1 MIPGALIWSRMECA
15 PSRNSQT
22 VLNNPALGANA
33 MTPSPAPSQHD
44 LDFLVVAPHPDDAE
58 LGMGGAII
66 KMVELGWKVG
76 ILDLTNGEPTPHGDP
91 EIRAQETRLATQ
103 ILGVQWR
110 ENLGLPNRRLEP
122 TLEARAALANV
133 IRRVRPKW
141 LFAPYWEDAH
151 PDHLAATQ
159 LVEAARFWAKLTK
172 SDLQGEPYHP
182 QRVFHYYC
190 VHLKHV
196 AQPAFILDISQ
207 QWSGKLAALEAFPS
221 QFITGKEAVRPSFLD
236 RVRDEAAYWG
246 KMIGTEYGEPFA
258 CREPIALRDLA
269 GLV

>member
-1 MIPGALIWSRMECA
+1 MAPNQIYQNEAL
-15 PSRNSQT
+15 
-22 VLNNPALGANA
+22 
-33 MTPSPAPSQHD
+33 D
-44 LDFLVVAPHPDDAE
+44 LLIVAPHPDDAE
-58 LGMGGAII
+58 LGMAGAII

-76 ILDLTNGEPTPHGDP
+76 ILDLTNGEPTPFGDP
-91 EIRAQETRLATQ
+91 ATRARETQIATD
-103 ILGVQWR
+103 ILGVHWR
-110 ENLGLPNRRLEP
+110 ENLGLPNRRLEA
-122 TLEARAALANV
+122 TLEARADLANV
-133 IRRVRPKW
+133 MRRVRPKW

-172 SDLQGEPYHP
+172 SDLLGEPFHP

-196 AQPAFILDISQ
+196 AQPAFVLDISQ
-207 QWSGKLAALEAFPS
+207 QWPKKLSAIAAFES
-221 QFITGKEAVRPSFLD
+221 QFLKGRSQSQPSFLD

-258 CREPIALRDLA
+258 CREPIAVGDFCSLR
-269 GLV
+269 